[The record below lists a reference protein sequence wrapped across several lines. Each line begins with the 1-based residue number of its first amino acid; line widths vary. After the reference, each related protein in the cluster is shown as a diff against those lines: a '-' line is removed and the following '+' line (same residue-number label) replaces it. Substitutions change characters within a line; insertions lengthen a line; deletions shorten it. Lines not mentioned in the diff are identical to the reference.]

1 MRLTR
6 KYKSTGLGLSLRKKL
21 AELHGGRI
29 RVDSEAGKRSNFI
42 FVIPMHHGALK

>member
-6 KYKSTGLGLSLRKKL
+6 KYKSTGLGLSLCKKL
-21 AELHGGRI
+21 VELRGGRI

-42 FVIPMHHGALK
+42 FVIPMRSGT